1 MDGGWSH
8 LLGLWKQYSVC
19 LQGMVVLGK
28 ASQDGPRQKENK
40 HRSEE
45 NVVTPRSKEKDAF
58 VFGGR
63 GRGAGSE
70 ACGMGQLLPLSWV
83 PGSLEE
89 APRDQDIHLDG
100 RFRSGRSKTFRFG
113 VFVAYVLYQSHAL
126 RVVRRRR
133 KCHAE
138 VRPPLG
144 LGA

>member
-19 LQGMVVLGK
+19 LQGMVVLGE

-58 VFGGR
+58 VLGGR

-100 RFRSGRSKTFRFG
+100 RFRSGRSKTFRSG
-113 VFVAYVLYQSHAL
+113 VCLWLMFFTSPRL
-126 RVVRRRR
+126 
-133 KCHAE
+133 
-138 VRPPLG
+138 
-144 LGA
+144 

>member
-1 MDGGWSH
+1 
-8 LLGLWKQYSVC
+8 
-19 LQGMVVLGK
+19 MVVLGK

-113 VFVAYVLYQSHAL
+113 ET
-126 RVVRRRR
+126 RVSACMEEGQEKERWL
-133 KCHAE
+133 E
-138 VRPPLG
+138 DTGLPDGTLPLDW
-144 LGA
+144 A